1 MAIKLLDGADAP
13 AKLRAARAL
22 LDESQG
28 VFAARFGV
36 SPEWLA
42 RLESGAATPNLKV
55 AVLIEELTGI
65 LPTEWITSSEA
76 AIA

>member
-22 LDESQG
+22 LDESQT

-42 RLESGAATPNLKV
+42 RLESGAAIPNLRI
-55 AVLIEELTGI
+55 AVQIEDLTGI
-65 LPTEWITSSEA
+65 LPTEWVPSSEA

>member
-1 MAIKLLDGADAP
+1 MAHKLLAAADAP
-13 AKLRAARAL
+13 AKIRAARAI
-22 LDESQG
+22 LDESQV
-28 VFAARFGV
+28 VFAARLGV
-36 SPEWLA
+36 SPDWLA